1 MKTQAL
7 YREDSNSMLFSL
19 DFHTL
24 HSLPSSTPANYSSEN
39 LKTLPTAAS
48 GRATAGGCPELPSD
62 SEHGIN
68 STSYANI
75 FLSRA

>member
-19 DFHTL
+19 GFHTL
-24 HSLPSSTPANYSSEN
+24 RSLPSSTLANYFSEN

-48 GRATAGGCPELPSD
+48 GRVTAEGCPELPSD